1 MPAKSTNKRSP
12 ILKYFDRKYVPKRKD
27 ELAERTLKNQRVCVE
42 LFVRFI
48 GTDKRIADVT
58 ERDLM
63 QFQQWWIDRP
73 ATQKRKRRSPNS
85 ARCMTACVRSFI
97 TFVRPPKR
105 SEKPVVRRQREAAA
119 DGELSR
125 FVFSEFAAAHPKRVP
140 AVAFTVRRFDKFL
153 GRPATL
159 ADLDANAIAFIEH
172 RFNTVVRYWAR
183 RDRFNLR
190 ILTDFVHSSSLKG

>member
-1 MPAKSTNKRSP
+1 MPAKSTTKSSP
-12 ILKYFDRKYVPKRKD
+12 ILTYFDRKYTPKRKD
-27 ELAERTLKNQRVCVE
+27 ELAERTLKTQRACVE

-48 GTDKRIADVT
+48 GTNKRIADIT
-58 ERDLM
+58 ERDLV

-73 ATQKRKRRSPNS
+73 ATQIRKRRSPES
-85 ARCMTACVRSFI
+85 ARRITASVRSFVA
-97 TFVRPPKR
+97 FVRPPKR
-105 SEKPVVRRQREAAA
+105 KEKPVVRRQREAAA
-119 DGELSR
+119 DGELAR

-159 ADLDANAIAFIEH
+159 ADLDANASEFLEH

-190 ILTDFVHSSSLKG
+190 ILTDFIHSSSLKG